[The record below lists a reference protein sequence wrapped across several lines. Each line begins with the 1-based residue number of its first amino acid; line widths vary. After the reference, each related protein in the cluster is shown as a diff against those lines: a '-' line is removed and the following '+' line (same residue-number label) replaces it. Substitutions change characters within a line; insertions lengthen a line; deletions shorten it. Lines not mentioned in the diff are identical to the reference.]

1 MPRRYEAG
9 RRHTPHLFAR
19 HRALP
24 VGESQLGSKTAV
36 GGEQLLCS
44 PNVGEIIALA
54 QPGALLSPG
63 DAFAKLSELGFV
75 HELRVPPGAFGQVT
89 VSLLQ
94 HEGRGSIAVQYDQ
107 PLLVLDPN
115 LNADASLSQ
124 AAGTSTSTQGGL
136 VFPSPSSGRFYQRPS
151 PDRPPFIEVGQV
163 IKRGQTVGLLEI
175 MKTFTRIQFDADS
188 LPESVKVVELLAKD
202 DDEVSSGDPI
212 FRFEEA

>member
-9 RRHTPHLFAR
+9 RRHTPHLSAR

-24 VGESQLGSKTAV
+24 TGESQLGSKAAV
-36 GGEQLLCS
+36 GGQQLLCA
-44 PNVGEIIALA
+44 PCVGEVIALA
-54 QPGALLSPG
+54 EPGTLLSPG
-63 DAFAKLSELGFV
+63 DSFAKLSELGLV

-94 HEGRGSIAVQYDQ
+94 HEGRGSFPVQYDQ

-115 LNADASLSQ
+115 LSAESSRIQATSASAS
-124 AAGTSTSTQGGL
+124 AQGGL
-136 VFPSPSSGRFYQRPS
+136 VFSSPSSGRFYQRPS
-151 PDRPPFIEVGQV
+151 PDRAPFIEVGQV

-175 MKTFTRIQFDADS
+175 MKTFTRIQFEGEG
-188 LPESVKVVELLAKD
+188 LPESIKVVELLAKD
-202 DDEVSSGDPI
+202 DDEVASGDPI